1 MSETILSSAAGRSNK
16 NIDIEGRAFKAKRAT
31 ANEALDLIEA
41 GQKSASLD
49 SQRESANVIAE
60 ALVPILNKRAQDS
73 EPVTAAWLLD
83 ECDFD
88 ILSALMTF
96 FTTGKVEQTTGGEG
110 NAAQTGNSSTPSSEV
125 ITDSRP
131 TTSAAS

>member
-16 NIDIEGRAFKAKRAT
+16 NIDIEGRVFKAKRAT
-31 ANEALDLIEA
+31 ANEALDLIDA
-41 GQKSASLD
+41 GQKSESLG
-49 SQRESANVIAE
+49 SEREKANVIAE
-60 ALVPILNKRAQDS
+60 SLVPVLNKRAQDGLS
-73 EPVTAAWLLD
+73 VTAAWLLD

-88 ILSALMTF
+88 FLSVLMLF
-96 FTTGKVEQTTGGEG
+96 FTTGKVEQATGGEG
-110 NAAQTGNSSTPSSEV
+110 NAAQTGSSSTPSSEV